1 MADSPTWRQA
11 FNSVERRISPPI
23 SSVTSSADFQVAAH
37 KLHQARQAVVRPIGN
52 LASWGLHLAGLP
64 SHADVR
70 GLKQQLG
77 ELQRE
82 LLTLRREVRES
93 ESDHGEQP

>member
-11 FNSVERRISPPI
+11 FNSIERRVSPPI
-23 SSVTSSADFQVAAH
+23 RSVTSSPDFQFAAQR
-37 KLHQARQAVVRPIGN
+37 LNQARQALVRPIGR
-52 LASWGLHLAGLP
+52 LASWGMHVAGLP

-70 GLKQQLG
+70 GLKRQLG

-82 LLTLRREVRES
+82 VLTLRRELLEGER
-93 ESDHGEQP
+93 DRGEQG

>member
-11 FNSVERRISPPI
+11 FNSVERRVSPPI
-23 SSVTSSADFQVAAH
+23 RSVTSSSDFQVVAS
-37 KLHQARQAVVRPIGN
+37 KLDQARRAVVRPIGS

-70 GLKQQLG
+70 ALKRQLS
-77 ELQRE
+77 EVQRE
-82 LLTLRREVRES
+82 LLTLRRDLNEN
-93 ESDHGEQP
+93 ESDGGGQP

>member
-11 FNSVERRISPPI
+11 FNSVERRVSPPI
-23 SSVTSSADFQVAAH
+23 TSVTSSPDFQFVAQRVDH
-37 KLHQARQAVVRPIGN
+37 ARRALIRPIGT

-64 SHADVR
+64 SQADVR
-70 GLKQQLG
+70 GLKRQVG

-82 LLTLRREVRES
+82 VLSLRRDLLES
-93 ESDHGEQP
+93 ERDSRDPQ